1 MHASMATHQAV
12 CSVADVRPSDGRGEM
27 RGRGCRHSLS
37 VWKPLAPTHA
47 SHGFSEQCLIY
58 CECETVP
65 LRHAQRLAR
74 GCYPE

>member
-1 MHASMATHQAV
+1 
-12 CSVADVRPSDGRGEM
+12 
-27 RGRGCRHSLS
+27 
-37 VWKPLAPTHA
+37 LAPTHA